1 MFRFKVMCLRSTPE
15 PTRVR
20 YKEVR
25 TLGRY
30 DKLRYVNPYV
40 IFFFFYG
47 NALNEMIFFGLLIG
61 MSIYL
66 FITYE

>member
-1 MFRFKVMCLRSTPE
+1 M
-15 PTRVR
+15 R

-30 DKLRYVNPYV
+30 DKLRYVNPHV
-40 IFFFFYG
+40 IFFFFHG
-47 NALNEMIFFGLLIG
+47 NALNEMVFFGLLIG

>member
-1 MFRFKVMCLRSTPE
+1 MFKFKGMCLQSTPE

-25 TLGRY
+25 TLRY
-30 DKLRYVNPYV
+30 DKLGYVNPYV
-40 IFFFFYG
+40 IFVFHG
-47 NALNEMIFFGLLIG
+47 NALMIFFGLLIG